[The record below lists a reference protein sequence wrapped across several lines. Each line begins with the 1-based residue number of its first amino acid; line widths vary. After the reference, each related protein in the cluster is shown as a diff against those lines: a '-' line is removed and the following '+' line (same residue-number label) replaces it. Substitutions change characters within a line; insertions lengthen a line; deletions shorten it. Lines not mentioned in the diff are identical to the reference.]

1 MKKSRCQNP
10 VAADVRRN
18 PRRIAGHGGHEPG
31 RAALLRRLEIGAEQQ
46 PAPYTDLADGCTRA
60 VAQTSSLLY
69 RGFPIRWPRAGRTRL
84 KVRMRFLSRTPGR
97 LEVGDTAGWK
107 PALPGNG
114 RPAGKA
120 AFQTWVAKMRVGC
133 RLRPSPHL
141 RPGEKTRALRERFSA
156 SPRPG
161 GMGDALQSL
170 PGAYFLF
177 ARIRTGRV

>member
-18 PRRIAGHGGHEPG
+18 PRRIAGHGRHEPG

-69 RGFPIRWPRAGRTRL
+69 RGFPIRWPCAGRTRL

-120 AFQTWVAKMRVGC
+120 AFQTWVAKMRVRC
-133 RLRPSPHL
+133 RLLRRLAERQLSPTRL
-141 RPGEKTRALRERFSA
+141 MEKE
-156 SPRPG
+156 G
-161 GMGDALQSL
+161 GIGQA
-170 PGAYFLF
+170 A
-177 ARIRTGRV
+177 AIRLDILLLLIQDGGSFRQPL